1 MLRIS
6 SESEYE
12 LNHQFQNRYDFRIN
26 SRTGIDAGPISG
38 IFLMVHFQH
47 RYEFKT
53 NSLTG
58 IRLGSA
64 PSTVID
70 VDRFGIVS
78 RPL

>member
-1 MLRIS
+1 M
-6 SESEYE
+6 
-12 LNHQFQNRYDFRIN
+12 D
-26 SRTGIDAGPISG
+26 
-38 IFLMVHFQH
+38 HFQH

-53 NSLTG
+53 NFLTG